1 MKANSG
7 QAKIWAIV
15 PAAGAGQ
22 RMSSSIPKQYLLL
35 GEKTVLE
42 HTLDALLGCRQ
53 LAGVVVVLAEGD
65 EYWRDIEPRYFG
77 HHVVKATGGAE
88 RCHSV
93 LNGLQ
98 QLAGKADEDDWVL
111 IHDAV
116 RPCVRQADIG
126 FLISTLLNSDDG
138 GLLGVPVTDTM
149 KQVDAG
155 NAIRT
160 TVARE
165 GLWHAY
171 TPQMFRIGKLRSA
184 LQRAIYRQ
192 LLVTDEASAMELAGY
207 RPRMVLGQRDNI
219 KITVPSDLELAAF
232 YLQTRTLA

>member
-1 MKANSG
+1 MTANNG
-7 QAKIWAIV
+7 QARIWAIV

-53 LAGVVVVLAEGD
+53 LAGVVLVLAEAD
-65 EYWRDIEPRYFG
+65 EYWRDIESRYFG

-98 QLAGKADEDDWVL
+98 QLAGRADEDDWVL

-116 RPCVRQADIG
+116 RPCVRQTDIG
-126 FLISTLLNSDDG
+126 ILISTLLNSDDG

-149 KQVDAG
+149 KQVGADYG
-155 NAIRT
+155 ITT
-160 TVARE
+160 TVARQ

-171 TPQMFRIGKLRSA
+171 TPQMFRIGRLRSA
-184 LQRAIYRQ
+184 LQRAIYKQ

-232 YLQTRTLA
+232 YMQTRTLT

>member
-1 MKANSG
+1 VTANSG
-7 QAKIWAIV
+7 QTKIWAIV

-22 RMSSSIPKQYLLL
+22 RMSSIIPKQYLLL

-53 LAGVVVVLAEGD
+53 LAGVVLVLAEGD

-98 QLAGKADEDDWVL
+98 QLAGRAAGDDWVL

-126 FLISTLLNSDDG
+126 ILISTLLTSNDG

-149 KQVDAG
+149 KQVDADNG
-155 NAIRT
+155 IRT
-160 TVARE
+160 TVARQ

-184 LQRAIYRQ
+184 LQRAIYKQ

-232 YLQTRTLA
+232 YMQTRTLT